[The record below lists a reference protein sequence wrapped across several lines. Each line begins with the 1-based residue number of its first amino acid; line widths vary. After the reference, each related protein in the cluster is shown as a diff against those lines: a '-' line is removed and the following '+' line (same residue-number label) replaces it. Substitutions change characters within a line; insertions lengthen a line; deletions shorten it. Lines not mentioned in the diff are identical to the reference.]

1 VSLRRFLKRPKR
13 EQRPE
18 QRIRDMLIQMKDTS
32 ELLINLAYTALLYG
46 NKHIAED
53 IFELEEA
60 FDQFHTDFEM
70 ETLRLELPNDDE
82 RGRLGLIRLGVAAE
96 NLADAAAQM
105 AEIVLRGVAVHPV
118 MQRVLKEAD
127 ERVIRESVTPDSV
140 LANKTLGQLHLE
152 DRGVRIFAVKRDNRW
167 VYGPSDRF
175 RLEPGDIIYAG
186 GYREGTERLEAL
198 ARGEQEQEQN
208 NQQGEG

>member
-1 VSLRRFLKRPKR
+1 MSLRRFLKRPRR

-53 IFELEEA
+53 IFELEED

-70 ETLRLELPNDDE
+70 ETLRLKLPNGDE
-82 RGRLGLIRLGVAAE
+82 KGRLGLIRLGVAAE

-127 ERVIRESVTPDSV
+127 ERVIRETVTPDSV
-140 LANKTLGQLHLE
+140 LANKTVGQLHLE
-152 DRGVRIFAVKRDNRW
+152 DHGVRIFAVKRGSRW
-167 VYGPSDRF
+167 IYGPHDRF

-186 GYREGTERLEAL
+186 GYREGTERLESL
-198 ARGEQEQEQN
+198 ARGEEVKAREEQD
-208 NQQGEG
+208 